1 VTTHTITLNGE
12 RFDLPLPVEIAK
24 IGRDR
29 STPEIVFHL
38 GLDDSL
44 HHFPTARDYTVE
56 GSPFDELGITRIR
69 IQRSGYQKLGSLVV
83 YTVSASVLSLFN
95 IFVDCDHA

>member
-56 GSPFDELGITRIR
+56 GSALR
-69 IQRSGYQKLGSLVV
+69 
-83 YTVSASVLSLFN
+83 
-95 IFVDCDHA
+95 

>member
-1 VTTHTITLNGE
+1 MHAITLNGE
-12 RFDLPLPVEIAK
+12 HFDLPLPFEVGKTEV
-24 IGRDR
+24 
-29 STPEIVFHL
+29 VFHL

-44 HHFPTARDYTVE
+44 HRFPTARDYIVA

-69 IQRSGYQKLGSLVV
+69 IQRSGYQKLGPLIV
-83 YTVSASVLSLFN
+83 YTVFASVLSLFN